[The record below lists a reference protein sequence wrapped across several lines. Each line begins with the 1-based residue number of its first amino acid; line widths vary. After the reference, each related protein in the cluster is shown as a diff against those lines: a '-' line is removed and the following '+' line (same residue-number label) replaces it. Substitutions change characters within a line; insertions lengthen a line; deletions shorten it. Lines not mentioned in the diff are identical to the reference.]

1 MFDKTKKLTK
11 QIWWVIL
18 LTGVAGI
25 LFGALTLFLP
35 GITLVTL
42 IYMLAIFVVI
52 SGAIG
57 LFEAI
62 SNIKKDR
69 LWWLTLVFAL
79 VGISVGVYLAR
90 NPMTTA
96 SIFVILVSLLILVRS
111 IFDLVVASYMDK
123 KDGRWLWIIP
133 GILGIIAAG
142 AIVLYPVAASL
153 AFIWVLGLYA
163 LIHGVMTV
171 GFAVQIR
178 KDVKKLK

>member
-171 GFAVQIR
+171 GFAMQIR

>member
-52 SGAIG
+52 SGVIG

-62 SNIKKDR
+62 SNIKK
-69 LWWLTLVFAL
+69 
-79 VGISVGVYLAR
+79 
-90 NPMTTA
+90 
-96 SIFVILVSLLILVRS
+96 RS
-111 IFDLVVASYMDK
+111 FVVANSCICF
-123 KDGRWLWIIP
+123 GR
-133 GILGIIAAG
+133 
-142 AIVLYPVAASL
+142 
-153 AFIWVLGLYA
+153 
-163 LIHGVMTV
+163 
-171 GFAVQIR
+171 
-178 KDVKKLK
+178 D

>member
-52 SGAIG
+52 SGVIG

-96 SIFVILVSLLILVRS
+96 SIFVISVSLLILVRS

-123 KDGRWLWIIP
+123 KDVRWLWIIT

-171 GFAVQIR
+171 GFAMQIR